1 MRIILNYN
9 EIRQQLELLNKDPTH
24 YNNSNDICTPMQCVE
39 EMIDTIPQE
48 FWSRKDIS
56 ILDPCAG
63 NGNFPAYILY
73 KLELFNNN
81 DFLLY
86 INEINEKRFNNIN
99 QLFDVKDNR
108 IIISNND
115 FLTMDDSNK
124 YDLIVA
130 NPPYAKITN
139 GKRAAK
145 NHNVSRSFIEK
156 AVELTK
162 DNGYIVFIVPDNW
175 MSLADRNNIPQL
187 LTQYQFIH
195 LDIHRAKKYFPKVGS
210 SFTWFIAKKDKPK
223 DPFTISNGYKL
234 KTDDKVFIDKTLHS
248 IPLYY
253 NNDVKSIIEKTLM
266 SNNKK
271 IKIETTSYLHRYTK
285 KRFLST
291 IKDTTHKYR
300 IKHTL
305 NQELYSSI
313 PHKYQDGWKVFI
325 SLTSYYETMIDNCGM
340 TQSIA
345 FVRTKNL
352 EEAKEIKHILDHP
365 LYVFLN
371 DIHRYGNFNNIRILQ
386 QFPYPNDTNNIFNS
400 FNINEREQELIKK
413 FLREENK

>member
-1 MRIILNYN
+1 
-9 EIRQQLELLNKDPTH
+9 
-24 YNNSNDICTPMQCVE
+24 
-39 EMIDTIPQE
+39 MIDTIPQE

-175 MSLADRNNIPQL
+175 MSLADRNNIP
-187 LTQYQFIH
+187 
-195 LDIHRAKKYFPKVGS
+195 
-210 SFTWFIAKKDKPK
+210 
-223 DPFTISNGYKL
+223 
-234 KTDDKVFIDKTLHS
+234 
-248 IPLYY
+248 
-253 NNDVKSIIEKTLM
+253 
-266 SNNKK
+266 
-271 IKIETTSYLHRYTK
+271 
-285 KRFLST
+285 
-291 IKDTTHKYR
+291 
-300 IKHTL
+300 
-305 NQELYSSI
+305 
-313 PHKYQDGWKVFI
+313 
-325 SLTSYYETMIDNCGM
+325 
-340 TQSIA
+340 
-345 FVRTKNL
+345 
-352 EEAKEIKHILDHP
+352 
-365 LYVFLN
+365 
-371 DIHRYGNFNNIRILQ
+371 
-386 QFPYPNDTNNIFNS
+386 
-400 FNINEREQELIKK
+400 
-413 FLREENK
+413 

>member
-1 MRIILNYN
+1 
-9 EIRQQLELLNKDPTH
+9 
-24 YNNSNDICTPMQCVE
+24 
-39 EMIDTIPQE
+39 
-48 FWSRKDIS
+48 
-56 ILDPCAG
+56 
-63 NGNFPAYILY
+63 
-73 KLELFNNN
+73 
-81 DFLLY
+81 
-86 INEINEKRFNNIN
+86 
-99 QLFDVKDNR
+99 
-108 IIISNND
+108 
-115 FLTMDDSNK
+115 
-124 YDLIVA
+124 
-130 NPPYAKITN
+130 
-139 GKRAAK
+139 
-145 NHNVSRSFIEK
+145 
-156 AVELTK
+156 
-162 DNGYIVFIVPDNW
+162 
-175 MSLADRNNIPQL
+175 
-187 LTQYQFIH
+187 
-195 LDIHRAKKYFPKVGS
+195 
-210 SFTWFIAKKDKPK
+210 
-223 DPFTISNGYKL
+223 
-234 KTDDKVFIDKTLHS
+234 
-248 IPLYY
+248 
-253 NNDVKSIIEKTLM
+253 M